1 MKVHNSTIFFQ
12 TIRVFKRFSES
23 EFDSM
28 EFLLKL
34 SQKKIEIFIGN
45 YGLKETIGFVQ
56 YILTI
61 NP

>member
-1 MKVHNSTIFFQ
+1 
-12 TIRVFKRFSES
+12 
-23 EFDSM
+23 M

-56 YILTI
+56 LTI
-61 NP
+61 YSHNQPLKVTTFHQPKGIALIELN